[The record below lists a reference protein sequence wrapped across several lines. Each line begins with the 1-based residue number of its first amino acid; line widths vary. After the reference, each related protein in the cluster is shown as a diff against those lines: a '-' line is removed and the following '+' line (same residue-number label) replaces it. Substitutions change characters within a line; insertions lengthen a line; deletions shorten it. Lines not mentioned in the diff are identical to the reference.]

1 MNIEALPRLLNVL
14 HTQNCTVACPDA
26 LIGSVFHVEFEYE
39 GRLVN
44 ESISVLLALRPE
56 QYNQILLGAI
66 NGNLVDIATVS
77 NMYACGFGMP
87 LDTEKALAWASYAT
101 LDAAQCSTYAESVLA
116 LKADRKMILET
127 CMSEGMIVPE
137 SILRLAEK
145 IATVGYKSKPYTG
158 QELKKGYHITPS
170 LPGVKVTLIY
180 RAFEVEGKQVT
191 RLYGVLLPEQ
201 DRLEFSRTL
210 HHHFDVPSAF
220 GEIRGNNIIPSYD
233 LFGKTVKL
241 YCVQGSLTTPK
252 SMIEAR
258 NAQFPEY
265 ASVRALMTAVVEGKV
280 PSDSTVIESCK
291 HTVQAALKAKV
302 SKYAKALS
310 SLREAKAK
318 KAVVAEAER
327 KLARAQSRLESE
339 SCILE
344 AAKKEAMPQ
353 LPRTYLQFRATE
365 LFVCGKNGALKNA
378 KLAKDLESHLQYLG
392 FRSFNTTAT
401 AFVKHSGAKSSVLTE
416 SELDNV
422 IDKFNAAYEGE
433 HRITAVHIR
442 PYSDS
447 VNIHKQYSYK
457 RSKETAK

>member
-180 RAFEVEGKQVT
+180 RACEVEGKQVT
-191 RLYGVLLPEQ
+191 RLYGVL
-201 DRLEFSRTL
+201 
-210 HHHFDVPSAF
+210 
-220 GEIRGNNIIPSYD
+220 
-233 LFGKTVKL
+233 
-241 YCVQGSLTTPK
+241 
-252 SMIEAR
+252 
-258 NAQFPEY
+258 
-265 ASVRALMTAVVEGKV
+265 
-280 PSDSTVIESCK
+280 
-291 HTVQAALKAKV
+291 
-302 SKYAKALS
+302 
-310 SLREAKAK
+310 
-318 KAVVAEAER
+318 
-327 KLARAQSRLESE
+327 
-339 SCILE
+339 
-344 AAKKEAMPQ
+344 
-353 LPRTYLQFRATE
+353 
-365 LFVCGKNGALKNA
+365 
-378 KLAKDLESHLQYLG
+378 
-392 FRSFNTTAT
+392 
-401 AFVKHSGAKSSVLTE
+401 
-416 SELDNV
+416 
-422 IDKFNAAYEGE
+422 
-433 HRITAVHIR
+433 
-442 PYSDS
+442 
-447 VNIHKQYSYK
+447 
-457 RSKETAK
+457 